1 MWLLSAAGVRGHDLD
16 CALRA
21 LMAAWVPR
29 LRAPAWQVVLAVL
42 LAQAIVD
49 WTVKPI
55 IARPRPF
62 VADTRARV
70 VGYHPETYSFPS
82 GHTATSFAAAT
93 VLAFAIAP
101 PACGGHVGAGRG
113 DRGFTDLHRRP
124 LPARCGRRRGLRRAA
139 RRLGYGRTCMVYW
152 GFVSGVPPRAEVA
165 QLVEHT
171 TENRGVGSSILPLGT
186 ITSRQTRE
194 FRCSGE
200 PRDLARRDNRI
211 RLSSTSSVASS
222 TPCCASASDE
232 RPSRRSRGGTSAS
245 RAQEPGGVLRE
256 GVQRAY
262 TTESCSAESS
272 RAPVLLSS
280 S

>member
-1 MWLLSAAGVRGHDLD
+1 MLERLLIADAALAHLAGDAPRAVARSGDVGAVGGRRRRVRSG
-16 CALRA
+16 LR
-21 LMAAWVPR
+21 LPRVMAAWVPR

-93 VLAFAIAP
+93 VLAFAIARRR
-101 PACGGHVGAGRG
+101 AAAHVGAGRG

-124 LPARCGRRRGLRRAA
+124 LPARCGRRRGVRRAD

-186 ITSRQTRE
+186 ITSPTNSRVPM
-194 FRCSGE
+194 FR
-200 PRDLARRDNRI
+200 
-211 RLSSTSSVASS
+211 
-222 TPCCASASDE
+222 
-232 RPSRRSRGGTSAS
+232 
-245 RAQEPGGVLRE
+245 
-256 GVQRAY
+256 
-262 TTESCSAESS
+262 
-272 RAPVLLSS
+272 
-280 S
+280 